1 MMLRPDV
8 ALDLVVIVIVLLAP
22 DAPAGILRV
31 GARPVVS
38 LDLFLFLRGAAL
50 VLHVLLQL
58 ERVETSPTRR
68 QIQKNLPSMTE
79 KKSAAFDG
87 LLAQLTEESTH
98 VGGHPA
104 AGAAAALVAG
114 MAASLAAAA
123 ADRSREAWDEA
134 AGARAQALA
143 LARRASILA
152 ERARV
157 QYAQARQAL
166 EGRQP
171 ETEPPDDVRDWALG
185 VAIAGAADPPM
196 ALAAAAA
203 DIAELAATVALRGGG
218 DVRADAV
225 VAADL
230 AAAAARSAATLVQVN
245 LVVGGDSQAAIQ
257 AAGHAEAASRAAES
271 AAGSIT

>member
-1 MMLRPDV
+1 MG
-8 ALDLVVIVIVLLAP
+8 LDLVVVLVVVLAP
-22 DAPAGILRV
+22 DEPAGFLRAGV
-31 GARPVVS
+31 GTVMS
-38 LDLFLFLRGAAL
+38 LDLFIFLRGSAL

-68 QIQKNLPSMTE
+68 QIQKNLPSMPE
-79 KKSAAFDG
+79 NKPHDFAG
-87 LLAQLTEESTH
+87 LIAQVTEESVH
-98 VGGHPA
+98 VGGQPA

-123 ADRSREAWDEA
+123 ADRSREAWEEA

-143 LARRASILA
+143 LARRSSVLA
-152 ERARV
+152 EQARL

-171 ETEPPDDVRDWALG
+171 ETEPPDEVRDWALG
-185 VAIAGAADPPM
+185 LAIRSAADPLM
-196 ALAAAAA
+196 ELARASA
-203 DIAELAATVALRGGG
+203 DIAELSATVARQGAG

-230 AAAAARSAATLVQVN
+230 AAAAARSAARLVHVN
-245 LVVGGDSQAAIQ
+245 LVVGGESGTAAQAVA
-257 AAGHAEAASRAAES
+257 HADAASRAAET
-271 AAGSIT
+271 AAGLIT